1 MSTAGS
7 FSTGAPEALTDPW
20 RARYIARQTRNPWT
34 SAPPPLVFP
43 KACSPPWRASIGP
56 GVTSA
61 MICRIIVRLALVAF
75 ALTPSLAAYAQ
86 DWKQQVKELRIGLL
100 GGENTSTHLARY
112 DGFQH
117 LLQEKF
123 GVPITLYPAADYAGV
138 MQAMAAGQLDLAEFG
153 PSSFAG
159 AWLDCKCIDPIVVP
173 QEKDGSIFY
182 ISVMITRKD
191 SGITS
196 LEQMKGHSLAWA
208 DPNSTSGYLIPSAS
222 LKAAGIDL
230 TDGAYFSHT
239 GFAGGHEQGII
250 AVLHKQYDACVTWT
264 SGQGDIDEG
273 YSRGALRGMVDHGML
288 KMSDVAIIWKS
299 GKIPNGPWAMR
310 SALPAGLKTAFTEF
324 MLDLPKSHKDIYAQV
339 EQGSGVGYQ
348 PATIDLYQDIIAL
361 REAERR
367 GTR

>member
-1 MSTAGS
+1 
-7 FSTGAPEALTDPW
+7 
-20 RARYIARQTRNPWT
+20 
-34 SAPPPLVFP
+34 
-43 KACSPPWRASIGP
+43 
-56 GVTSA
+56 
-61 MICRIIVRLALVAF
+61 MIDRLIVRLALVAF
-75 ALTPSLAAYAQ
+75 ALTPSLATQAQ

-123 GVPITLYPAADYAGV
+123 GIPITLYPAADYAGV

-153 PSSFAG
+153 PSAFAG
-159 AWLDCKCIDPIVVP
+159 AWLDCKCLDPIVVP

-182 ISVMITRKD
+182 VSVMITRKD

-196 LEQMKGHSLAWA
+196 LEQMRGHSLAWA

-288 KMSDVAIIWKS
+288 KMSEVAIIWKS

-310 SALPAGLKTAFTEF
+310 SALPAGLKSTFTEL

-348 PATIDLYQDIIAL
+348 LATLDLYQDIIAL

-367 GTR
+367 GNR